1 MGMENKTL
9 IIGGTKG
16 IGKAITEQ
24 LSNHEC
30 YIVSRSESSLPNH
43 FMVDALTGDL
53 PDIDGLTGL
62 VYCPGSINLKPFH
75 RLTQEDF
82 INDYQKNVL
91 GAVRVLQFYFRT
103 LKKNNGS
110 VVLFGTVA
118 SQQGMPFHA
127 SIAAAKGGLEALARS
142 LAAEW
147 APNIRVNIVN
157 PSLTD
162 TPLAEALLSTEQK
175 RENAAM
181 RHPLKKI
188 GSPVDIAKAAIFCLE
203 NDWVTGQTIG
213 VDGGM
218 SAVRI

>member
-1 MGMENKTL
+1 MEKKTL

-16 IGKAITEQ
+16 IGKAILEE
-24 LSNHEC
+24 LSGHEC
-30 YIVSRSESSLPNH
+30 FIISRSESTLSNH
-43 FMVDALTGDL
+43 FMVDALTDEL
-53 PDIDGLTGL
+53 PEIDGLTGI

-75 RLTQEDF
+75 RLTQDDF
-82 INDYQKNVL
+82 LDDYQKNVL

-103 LKKNNGS
+103 LKKNKGS

-147 APNIRVNIVN
+147 APSIRVNTVN

-175 RENAAM
+175 RENAAQ

-188 GSPVDIAKAAIFCLE
+188 GTPKDIAKAAVFCLE
-203 NDWVTGQTIG
+203 NDWVTGQSIG

-218 SAVRI
+218 SSVRT

>member
-1 MGMENKTL
+1 MEKKTL
-9 IIGGTKG
+9 VIGGTKG
-16 IGKAITEQ
+16 IGKAIKEK
-24 LSNHEC
+24 LSDHEC
-30 YIVSRSESSLPNH
+30 CIVSRAESSLPNH
-43 FMVDALTGDL
+43 FMVDAQTVDL
-53 PDIDGLTGL
+53 PEIDGLTVL
-62 VYCPGSINLKPFH
+62 DFCPGSINLKPFH

-82 INDYQKNVL
+82 IDDYQKNVL

-103 LKKNNGS
+103 LKKNQGS

-127 SIAAAKGGLEALARS
+127 SIAAAKGGLESLARS

-147 APNIRVNIVN
+147 APNIRVNVVN

-175 RENAAM
+175 RENAAQ

-188 GSPVDIAKAAIFCLE
+188 GSPHDIAKAAVFCLE

-218 SAVRI
+218 SSVRV

>member
-1 MGMENKTL
+1 MEKKTL

-16 IGKAITEQ
+16 IGKAILEE
-24 LSNHEC
+24 LSGHEC
-30 YIVSRSESSLPNH
+30 YVISRSESTLSNH
-43 FMVDALTGDL
+43 FMVDALTGEL
-53 PDIDGLTGL
+53 PEIDGLTGI

-75 RLTQEDF
+75 RLTQDDF
-82 INDYQKNVL
+82 IDDYQKNVL
-91 GAVRVLQFYFRT
+91 GAVRILQFYFRT
-103 LKKNNGS
+103 LKKNKGS

-127 SIAAAKGGLEALARS
+127 SIAAAKGGLEALSRS

-147 APNIRVNIVN
+147 APNIRVNTVN

-162 TPLAEALLSTEQK
+162 TPLAEALLSTDQK
-175 RENAAM
+175 RENAAQ

-188 GSPVDIAKAAIFCLE
+188 GTPKDIAKAAVFCLE

-218 SAVRI
+218 SSVRV

>member
-1 MGMENKTL
+1 MENKTL

-103 LKKNNGS
+103 LKKNKGS

-118 SQQGMPFHA
+118 GQQGMPFHA

-188 GSPVDIAKAAIFCLE
+188 GSPTDIAKAAVFCLE
-203 NDWVTGQTIG
+203 NDWITGQTIG

-218 SAVRI
+218 SSVRV

>member
-1 MGMENKTL
+1 MEKKTL

-16 IGKAITEQ
+16 IGKAILEE
-24 LSNHEC
+24 LSGHEC
-30 YIVSRSESSLPNH
+30 FVISRSESTLSNH
-43 FMVDALTGDL
+43 FMVDALTDEL
-53 PDIDGLTGL
+53 PEIDGLTGI

-75 RLTQEDF
+75 RLTQDDF
-82 INDYQKNVL
+82 LDDYQKNVL

-103 LKKNNGS
+103 LKKNKGS

-147 APNIRVNIVN
+147 APSIRVNTVN

-162 TPLAEALLSTEQK
+162 TPLAEALLSTDQK
-175 RENAAM
+175 RENAAQ

-188 GSPVDIAKAAIFCLE
+188 GTPKDIAKAAVFCLE
-203 NDWVTGQTIG
+203 NDWVTGQSIG

-218 SAVRI
+218 SSVRV

>member
-1 MGMENKTL
+1 MEKKTL
-9 IIGGTKG
+9 VIGGTKG
-16 IGKAITEQ
+16 IGKAIVEQ

-30 YIVSRSESSLPNH
+30 FVVSRTEAAVTNH
-43 FMVDALTGDL
+43 YIADVLADDL
-53 PDIDGLTGL
+53 PQIEGLTGV

-75 RLTQEDF
+75 RLTEQDF
-82 INDYQKNVL
+82 LDDYTKNVL

-103 LKKNNGS
+103 LKKNKGS

-147 APNIRVNIVN
+147 APNIRVNMVN

-175 RENAAM
+175 RENAAL

-188 GSPVDIAKAAIFCLE
+188 GSPLDIAKAAIFCLE
-203 NDWVTGQTIG
+203 NEWITGQTIG

-218 SAVRI
+218 SSLRV

>member
-1 MGMENKTL
+1 MEKKTL
-9 IIGGTKG
+9 VIGGTKG
-16 IGKAITEQ
+16 IGKAILEN
-24 LSNHEC
+24 LSGHEC
-30 YIVSRSESSLPNH
+30 YVISRSESTLSNH
-43 FMVDALTGDL
+43 FKVDALSGEL
-53 PDIDGLTGL
+53 PEIDGLTGL

-82 INDYQKNVL
+82 IDDYQKNVL

-103 LKKNNGS
+103 LKKNHGS

-118 SQQGMPFHA
+118 SRQGMPFHA

-175 RENAAM
+175 RVNAAQ

-188 GSPVDIAKAAIFCLE
+188 GSPNDIAKAAVFCLE

-218 SAVRI
+218 SAVRV

>member
-1 MGMENKTL
+1 MEKKTL
-9 IIGGTKG
+9 IVGGTKG
-16 IGKAITEQ
+16 IGKAILEEI
-24 LSNHEC
+24 SGHEC
-30 YIVSRSESSLPNH
+30 YVISRSESTLSNH
-43 FMVDALTGDL
+43 FMVDALTGEL
-53 PDIDGLTGL
+53 PEIDGLTGI

-75 RLTQEDF
+75 RLTQDDF
-82 INDYQKNVL
+82 IDDYQKNVL

-103 LKKNNGS
+103 LKKNKGS

-127 SIAAAKGGLEALARS
+127 SIAAAKGGLEALSRS

-147 APNIRVNIVN
+147 APNIRVNTVN

-162 TPLAEALLSTEQK
+162 TPLAEALLSTDQK
-175 RENAAM
+175 RENAAQ

-188 GSPVDIAKAAIFCLE
+188 GTPKDIAKAAVFCLE

-218 SAVRI
+218 SSVRV

>member
-1 MGMENKTL
+1 MEKKTL

-16 IGKAITEQ
+16 IGKAIVEQ
-24 LSNHEC
+24 LSDHEC
-30 YIVSRSESSLPNH
+30 FIVSRNESSLSNH
-43 FMVDALTGDL
+43 FMVDALSGDL
-53 PDIDGLTGL
+53 PDIEGLTGL

-75 RLTQEDF
+75 RLTQQDF
-82 INDYQKNVL
+82 IDDYQKNVL
-91 GAVRVLQFYFRT
+91 GVVRVLQFYFRT
-103 LKKNNGS
+103 LKKNKGS

-147 APNIRVNIVN
+147 APNIRVNIIN

-162 TPLAEALLSTEQK
+162 TPLAEILLSTEQK
-175 RENAAM
+175 RENAAQ

-188 GSPVDIAKAAIFCLE
+188 GSPEDIAKGAVFCLE

-213 VDGGM
+213 IDGGM
-218 SAVRI
+218 SSVRI

>member
-1 MGMENKTL
+1 MEKKTL

-16 IGKAITEQ
+16 IGKAIVDQ
-24 LSNHEC
+24 LSDHEC
-30 YIVSRSESSLPNH
+30 FIVSRNESSLSNH
-43 FMVDALTGDL
+43 FMVDALSGDL
-53 PDIDGLTGL
+53 PDIEGLTGL

-75 RLTQEDF
+75 RLTQQDF
-82 INDYQKNVL
+82 IDDYQKNVL
-91 GAVRVLQFYFRT
+91 GVVRVLQFYFRT
-103 LKKNNGS
+103 LKKNKGS

-127 SIAAAKGGLEALARS
+127 SIAAAKGGLEALSRS

-147 APNIRVNIVN
+147 APNIRVNIIN

-175 RENAAM
+175 RENAAQ

-188 GSPVDIAKAAIFCLE
+188 GSPEDIAKGAVFCLE

-213 VDGGM
+213 IDGGM
-218 SAVRI
+218 SSVRI

>member
-1 MGMENKTL
+1 MEKKIL
-9 IIGGTKG
+9 IVGGTKG
-16 IGKAITEQ
+16 IGNAILEE
-24 LSNHEC
+24 LSGHEC
-30 YIVSRSESSLPNH
+30 YVISRSESTLSNH
-43 FMVDALTGDL
+43 FMVDALTGEL
-53 PDIDGLTGL
+53 PEIDGLTGI

-75 RLTQEDF
+75 RLTQDDF
-82 INDYQKNVL
+82 IDDYQKNVL

-103 LKKNNGS
+103 LKKNKGS

-127 SIAAAKGGLEALARS
+127 SIAAAKGGLEALSRS

-147 APNIRVNIVN
+147 APNIRVNTVN

-162 TPLAEALLSTEQK
+162 TPLAEALLSTDQK
-175 RENAAM
+175 RENAAQ

-188 GSPVDIAKAAIFCLE
+188 GTPKDIAKAAVFCLE

-218 SAVRI
+218 SSVRV

>member
-1 MGMENKTL
+1 MENKTL

-16 IGKAITEQ
+16 IGKAITEE

-103 LKKNNGS
+103 LKKNKGS

-188 GSPVDIAKAAIFCLE
+188 GSPTDIAKAAIFCLE
-203 NDWVTGQTIG
+203 NDWITGQTIG

-218 SAVRI
+218 SSVRV

>member
-1 MGMENKTL
+1 MEKKTL

-16 IGKAITEQ
+16 IGKAILEE
-24 LSNHEC
+24 LSGHEC
-30 YIVSRSESSLPNH
+30 YVISRSESTLSNH
-43 FMVDALTGDL
+43 FMVDALTGEL
-53 PDIDGLTGL
+53 PEIDGLTGI

-75 RLTQEDF
+75 RLTQDDF
-82 INDYQKNVL
+82 IDDYQKNVL

-103 LKKNNGS
+103 LKKNKGS

-127 SIAAAKGGLEALARS
+127 SIAAAKGGLEALSRS

-147 APNIRVNIVN
+147 APNIRVNTVN

-162 TPLAEALLSTEQK
+162 TPLAEALLSTDQK
-175 RENAAM
+175 RENAAQ

-188 GSPVDIAKAAIFCLE
+188 GTPKDIATAAVFCLE

-218 SAVRI
+218 SSVRV

>member
-1 MGMENKTL
+1 MEKKTL

-16 IGKAITEQ
+16 IGKAIVEQ
-24 LSNHEC
+24 LSDHEC
-30 YIVSRSESSLPNH
+30 FIVSRNESSLSNH
-43 FMVDALTGDL
+43 FMVDALSGDL
-53 PDIDGLTGL
+53 PDIEGLTGL

-75 RLTQEDF
+75 RLTQQDF
-82 INDYQKNVL
+82 IDDYQKNVL
-91 GAVRVLQFYFRT
+91 GVVRVLQFYFRT
-103 LKKNNGS
+103 LKKNKGS

-127 SIAAAKGGLEALARS
+127 SIAAAKGGLEALSRS

-147 APNIRVNIVN
+147 APNIRVNIIN

-175 RENAAM
+175 RENAAQ

-188 GSPVDIAKAAIFCLE
+188 GSPEDIAKGAVFCLE

-213 VDGGM
+213 IDGGM
-218 SAVRI
+218 SSVRT

>member
-1 MGMENKTL
+1 MEKKTL
-9 IIGGTKG
+9 VIGGTKG
-16 IGKAITEQ
+16 IGKAIVEQ

-30 YIVSRSESSLPNH
+30 FVVSRTEAAVTNH
-43 FMVDALTGDL
+43 YIADVLTDDL
-53 PDIDGLTGL
+53 PEIEGLTGV

-75 RLTQEDF
+75 RLTEQDF
-82 INDYQKNVL
+82 LDDYTKNVL

-103 LKKNNGS
+103 LKKNKGS

-118 SQQGMPFHA
+118 NQQGMPFHA

-147 APNIRVNIVN
+147 APNIRVNMVN

-175 RENAAM
+175 RENAAL

-188 GSPVDIAKAAIFCLE
+188 GSPLDIAKAAIFCLE

-218 SAVRI
+218 SSLRV

>member
-1 MGMENKTL
+1 MKKKTL
-9 IIGGTKG
+9 VIGGTKG
-16 IGKAITEQ
+16 IGKAIKAE
-24 LSNHEC
+24 LLDHEC
-30 YIVSRSESSLPNH
+30 FIVSRSESTLPNH
-43 FMVDALTGDL
+43 FMVDAQTGDL
-53 PDIDGLTGL
+53 PEIDGLTGL

-82 INDYQKNVL
+82 IDDYQKNVL

-103 LKKNNGS
+103 LKKNQGS

-127 SIAAAKGGLEALARS
+127 SIATAKGGLESLARS

-147 APNIRVNIVN
+147 APNIRVNVVN

-175 RENAAM
+175 RENAAQ

-188 GSPVDIAKAAIFCLE
+188 GSPHDIAKAAVFCLE

-218 SAVRI
+218 SSVRV

>member
-1 MGMENKTL
+1 MEKKTL

-16 IGKAITEQ
+16 IGKAILEE
-24 LSNHEC
+24 LSGHEC
-30 YIVSRSESSLPNH
+30 FVISRSESTLSNH
-43 FMVDALTGDL
+43 FMVDALTGEL
-53 PDIDGLTGL
+53 PEIDGLTGI

-75 RLTQEDF
+75 RLTQDDF
-82 INDYQKNVL
+82 LDDYQKNVL

-103 LKKNNGS
+103 LKKNKGS

-175 RENAAM
+175 RENAAQ

-188 GSPVDIAKAAIFCLE
+188 GTPKDIAKAAVFCLE
-203 NDWVTGQTIG
+203 NDWVTGQSIG

-218 SAVRI
+218 SSVRV

>member
-1 MGMENKTL
+1 MEKKTL
-9 IIGGTKG
+9 IVGGTKG
-16 IGKAITEQ
+16 IGKAIVEE
-24 LSNHEC
+24 LSGHEC
-30 YIVSRSESSLPNH
+30 YVISRSESTLSNH
-43 FMVDALTGDL
+43 FMVDALTGEL
-53 PDIDGLTGL
+53 PEIDGLTGI

-75 RLTQEDF
+75 RLTQDDF
-82 INDYQKNVL
+82 IDDYQKNVL

-103 LKKNNGS
+103 LKKNKGS

-127 SIAAAKGGLEALARS
+127 SIAAAKGGLEALSRS

-147 APNIRVNIVN
+147 APNIRVNTVN

-162 TPLAEALLSTEQK
+162 TPLAEALLSTDQK
-175 RENAAM
+175 RENAAQ

-188 GSPVDIAKAAIFCLE
+188 GTPKDIAKAAVFCLE

-218 SAVRI
+218 SSVRV

>member
-1 MGMENKTL
+1 MEKKTL

-16 IGKAITEQ
+16 IGKAILEE
-24 LSNHEC
+24 LSGHEC
-30 YIVSRSESSLPNH
+30 FVISRSESTLSNH
-43 FMVDALTGDL
+43 FMVDALTDEL
-53 PDIDGLTGL
+53 PEIDGLTGI

-75 RLTQEDF
+75 RLTQDDF
-82 INDYQKNVL
+82 LDDYQKNVL

-103 LKKNNGS
+103 LKKNKGS

-147 APNIRVNIVN
+147 APSIRVNTVN

-175 RENAAM
+175 RENAAQ

-188 GSPVDIAKAAIFCLE
+188 GTPKDIAKAAVFCLE
-203 NDWVTGQTIG
+203 NDWVTGQSIG

-218 SAVRI
+218 SSVRV

>member
-1 MGMENKTL
+1 MKKKTL
-9 IIGGTKG
+9 VIGGTKG
-16 IGKAITEQ
+16 IGKAITEV
-24 LSNHEC
+24 LSDHEC
-30 YIVSRSESSLPNH
+30 FIVSRSESFLPNH
-43 FMVDALTGDL
+43 FMVDAQTGDL
-53 PDIDGLTGL
+53 PEIDGLTGL

-82 INDYQKNVL
+82 IDDYQKNVL

-103 LKKNNGS
+103 LKKNQGS

-127 SIAAAKGGLEALARS
+127 SIAAAKGGLESLARS

-147 APNIRVNIVN
+147 APNIRVNVVN

-175 RENAAM
+175 RENAAQ

-188 GSPVDIAKAAIFCLE
+188 GSPHDIAKAAVFCLE
-203 NDWVTGQTIG
+203 NDWITGQTIG

-218 SAVRI
+218 SSVRV

>member
-1 MGMENKTL
+1 MEKKTL
-9 IIGGTKG
+9 IVGGTKG
-16 IGKAITEQ
+16 IGKAILEE
-24 LSNHEC
+24 LSGHEC
-30 YIVSRSESSLPNH
+30 FVISRSESTLSNH
-43 FMVDALTGDL
+43 FMVDALTDEL
-53 PDIDGLTGL
+53 PEIDGLTGI

-75 RLTQEDF
+75 RLTQDDF
-82 INDYQKNVL
+82 LDDYQKNVL

-103 LKKNNGS
+103 LKKNKGS

-147 APNIRVNIVN
+147 APSIRVNTVN

-162 TPLAEALLSTEQK
+162 TPLAEALLSTDQK
-175 RENAAM
+175 RENAAQ

-188 GSPVDIAKAAIFCLE
+188 GTPKDIAKAAVFCLE
-203 NDWVTGQTIG
+203 NDWVTGQSIG

-218 SAVRI
+218 SSVRV

>member
-1 MGMENKTL
+1 MEKKTL
-9 IIGGTKG
+9 IVGGTKG
-16 IGKAITEQ
+16 IGKAIVEE
-24 LSNHEC
+24 LSGHEC
-30 YIVSRSESSLPNH
+30 YVISRSESTLSNH
-43 FMVDALTGDL
+43 FMVDALTGEL
-53 PDIDGLTGL
+53 PEIDGLTGI

-75 RLTQEDF
+75 RLTQDDF
-82 INDYQKNVL
+82 VDDYQKNVL

-103 LKKNNGS
+103 LKKNKGS

-127 SIAAAKGGLEALARS
+127 SIAAAKGGLEALSRS

-147 APNIRVNIVN
+147 APNIRVNTVN

-162 TPLAEALLSTEQK
+162 TPLAEALLSTDQK
-175 RENAAM
+175 RENAAQ

-188 GSPVDIAKAAIFCLE
+188 GTPKDIAKAAVFCLE

-218 SAVRI
+218 SSVRV